1 MFIKNPCLLVIDS
14 IASRCYD
21 VISVQLSVKKSTCDH
36 ILWIVLLHLYGDGS
50 LIATLSLTLFLFST
64 EKSDK
69 EVKKYEF
76 AVILNL
82 NGGILNAT
90 SAISMT
96 LSFHRLYE
104 CQSE

>member
-1 MFIKNPCLLVIDS
+1 MH
-14 IASRCYD
+14 
-21 VISVQLSVKKSTCDH
+21 VKVSAYEFCGH
-36 ILWIVLLHLYGDGS
+36 FVAHMCGDGL
-50 LIATLSLTLFLFST
+50 LIATLSLTLFLSST
-64 EKSDK
+64 VKSDK

-96 LSFHRLYE
+96 LSFHL
-104 CQSE
+104 